1 MRIVI
6 VTNALIGGGA
16 ENSMRMINQKLRLS
30 GMDSTLV
37 CLNASEESKTSEGE
51 IQLSRRWKSGAFQTI
66 LNYIHFFRKIRALK
80 PESILANCEL
90 PELYV
95 AFIPIKF
102 KQITCVEHTSKPWA
116 GRKVMGYVV
125 RRILLIRK
133 SNWVTVNSSQKYIWP
148 CGTDAIYIPNPVK
161 IPTLATISNAPREF
175 VFVGR
180 LRPEKGIT
188 AILDAISDEKKSID
202 VFGSGNLEKELKEVY
217 SNVASFHGFVD
228 EPWKFISPEQVLVVA
243 SEYEGDGRVIVEGI
257 LARVPILLLD
267 NIDLRRFELPDRNY
281 FSGAD
286 DLRTKL
292 NDCLLHKE
300 DYRPSIERMKELRA
314 ERDVNSVV
322 DTWAKSLS

>member
-6 VTNALIGGGA
+6 VTNALTGGGA
-16 ENSMRMINQKLRLS
+16 ETSMRMINQKLRLS
-30 GMDSTLV
+30 GVDSTLV
-37 CLNASEESKTSEGE
+37 CLNASEGSKTSEGE
-51 IQLSRRWKSGAFQTI
+51 IQLSRRWKSGALQTI
-66 LNYIHFFRKIRALK
+66 LNYIHFVRKIRALK

-116 GRKVMGYVV
+116 GRKVMGYIV
-125 RRILLIRK
+125 RIILLLRN
-133 SNWVTVNSSQKYIWP
+133 SNWITVNSSQKYIWP
-148 CGTDAIYIPNPVK
+148 CRTDAIYIPNPVK
-161 IPTLATISNAPREF
+161 IPSLATTSNSQREF

-188 AILDAISDEKKSID
+188 EILHAISHEKQSID
-202 VFGSGNLEKELKEVY
+202 VFGSGNLEEKLKEIY
-217 SNVASFHGFVD
+217 SNVAVFHGFVN
-228 EPWKFISPEQVLVVA
+228 EPWKFISSEQVLIVA

-267 NIDLRRFELPDRNY
+267 NVDLRRFKLPDRNY
-281 FSGAD
+281 FSGVD
-286 DLRTKL
+286 DLKAKL

-300 DYRPSIERMKELRA
+300 DYRPSIERMMELKA
-314 ERDVNSVV
+314 EREINSVV
-322 DTWAKSLS
+322 DTWAKSLK